1 MKDNF
6 VWVTFVIDESG
17 SMWSKKV
24 DVIGGFNNFIDE
36 QKKESNG
43 DLNVSIYTFSDDV
56 ILRVKNQNKDEI
68 KHLTDEDYR
77 PGGCTALYDALGKA
91 ITETGEELSKMDEKD
106 RPSKVIVVVMTDG
119 FENASQKFNKSQIKE
134 MIEHQESK
142 YSWSFIYIGESLDSK
157 ADADAIGIR
166 MSGCYGSKGT
176 RGFTKMMSNATTAYR
191 SCAVATADT
200 LACNYVQEL
209 TNEGTNNVT
218 TTSDANVSSNNDVIS
233 TLKRKIK

>member
-24 DVIGGFNNFIDE
+24 DVIGGFNNFIDV

-43 DLNVSIYTFSDDV
+43 DLNVSIYTFSDNV
-56 ILRVKNQNKDEI
+56 TLRVKNQNKDEI

-77 PGGCTALYDALGKA
+77 PCGCTALYDALGKA

-134 MIEHQESK
+134 MIEHQEGK

-166 MSGCYGSKGT
+166 MSGCYGSKGA

-191 SCAVATADT
+191 SCAVATADA
-200 LACNYVQEL
+200 LACNYVQDL

-218 TTSDANVSSNNDVIS
+218 TTSDVNVLSNNDVIS